1 MRRINENK
9 NVNTRKNRKM
19 EVRKLKKYK
28 KIAYIFLIIV
38 IAGLSVILYAN
49 VSKGNEN
56 NQKEKTLSEVEFL
69 ETKLVNLLNGMN
81 NVEARNYNISVSEI
95 TEQAKSQNESSN
107 NSSKQQNS
115 QGSGN
120 STSDGNSSSGD
131 SSGSSNP
138 SSDGNNQKNQKF
150 NLESNGV
157 LTNSDEINWSNVKSE
172 IEILYSSIP
181 TITLDL
187 YQMNISQED
196 ILGFNK
202 EFDNL
207 TLVAKEEKKEE
218 TLKEL
223 AVLYEYIP
231 KFIQNSTEDEI
242 NKIVIETKSYL
253 FKAYSKLD
261 SKNWNEISNDT
272 KQAIDSYSKLLTNT
286 NIDVSKQ
293 YSISKVYVMIN
304 ELQNAVELQD
314 ESVFLIKYKNILEEI
329 NSIV

>member
-1 MRRINENK
+1 M
-9 NVNTRKNRKM
+9 
-19 EVRKLKKYK
+19 KKYK
-28 KIAYIFLIIV
+28 KIAYIFLIII
-38 IAGLSVILYAN
+38 IAVLSVILYAN

-56 NQKEKTLSEVEFL
+56 NQKQKTFSEIEFL
-69 ETKLVNLLNGMN
+69 ETKLVNLLNEMN
-81 NVEARNYNISVSEI
+81 NVETRNYDISVSEI
-95 TEQAKSQNESSN
+95 TEQAKNQKESSN
-107 NSSKQQNS
+107 NSSKQQGSQESENS
-115 QGSGN
+115 TSNGN
-120 STSDGNSSSGD
+120 STSGD
-131 SSGSSNP
+131 SSSSTNTA
-138 SSDGNNQKNQKF
+138 SNVSNQKNQKF
-150 NLESNGV
+150 NLEANGV

-187 YQMNISQED
+187 YQMNSNQED

-207 TLVAKEEKKEE
+207 TVVAKEEKKEE

-223 AVLYEYIP
+223 AILYEYIP
-231 KFIQNSTEDEI
+231 KFMQNSTDDEI
-242 NKIVIETKSYL
+242 NKIIIETKANL

-261 SKNWNEISNDT
+261 SKNWTEISNDT

-286 NIDVSKQ
+286 NIDSSKQ

-314 ESVFLIKYKNILEEI
+314 ESVFLIKYKNILEEV
-329 NSIV
+329 NSII

>member
-1 MRRINENK
+1 M
-9 NVNTRKNRKM
+9 
-19 EVRKLKKYK
+19 KKYK
-28 KIAYIFLIIV
+28 KIAYIFLIII
-38 IAGLSVILYAN
+38 IAVLSVILYAN

-56 NQKEKTLSEVEFL
+56 NQKEKTFSEIEFL
-69 ETKLVNLLNGMN
+69 ETKLVNLLNEMN
-81 NVEARNYNISVSEI
+81 NVETRNYNISVSEI
-95 TEQAKSQNESSN
+95 TEQAKDQKESSN
-107 NSSKQQNS
+107 NSSKQQGSQESENS
-115 QGSGN
+115 TSNGN
-120 STSDGNSSSGD
+120 STSGDSSSSTNSSSDVG
-131 SSGSSNP
+131 
-138 SSDGNNQKNQKF
+138 NQKNQKF
-150 NLESNGV
+150 NLEANGV

-187 YQMNISQED
+187 YQMNINQED

-207 TLVAKEEKKEE
+207 TVVAKEEKKEE

-223 AVLYEYIP
+223 AILYEYIS
-231 KFIQNSTEDEI
+231 KFMQNSTDDEI
-242 NKIVIETKSYL
+242 NKIIIETKANL

-261 SKNWNEISNDT
+261 SKNWTEISNDT

-286 NIDVSKQ
+286 NIDSSKQ

-314 ESVFLIKYKNILEEI
+314 ESVFLIKYKNILEES
-329 NSIV
+329 NSII

>member
-1 MRRINENK
+1 M
-9 NVNTRKNRKM
+9 
-19 EVRKLKKYK
+19 KKYK
-28 KIAYIFLIIV
+28 KIAYIFLIII
-38 IAGLSVILYAN
+38 IAVLSVILYAN

-56 NQKEKTLSEVEFL
+56 NQKQKTFSEIEFL
-69 ETKLVNLLNGMN
+69 ETKLVNLLNEMN
-81 NVEARNYNISVSEI
+81 NVETRNYDISVSEI
-95 TEQAKSQNESSN
+95 TEQAKNQKESSN
-107 NSSKQQNS
+107 NSSKQQGSQESENS
-115 QGSGN
+115 TSNGN
-120 STSDGNSSSGD
+120 STSGD
-131 SSGSSNP
+131 SSSSTNTSSNL
-138 SSDGNNQKNQKF
+138 SNQKNQKF
-150 NLESNGV
+150 NLEANGV

-187 YQMNISQED
+187 YQMNSNQED

-207 TLVAKEEKKEE
+207 TVVAKEEKKEE

-223 AVLYEYIP
+223 AILYEYIP
-231 KFIQNSTEDEI
+231 RFMQNSTDDEI
-242 NKIVIETKSYL
+242 NKIIIETKANL

-261 SKNWNEISNDT
+261 SKNWTEISNDT

-286 NIDVSKQ
+286 NIDSSKQ

-314 ESVFLIKYKNILEEI
+314 ESVFLIKYKNILEEV
-329 NSIV
+329 NSII